1 MINIE
6 LIVEIE
12 DFIVPQ
18 LKLDI
23 GEVRLYYFFLRNTI
37 LENKELEIFS
47 VARIA
52 ETLNCS
58 KNAVKPRLKSMQDK
72 GIIDVIDSGWA
83 GTKIKVFKPKEIKN
97 ISFDKL
103 ERNSINIE
111 ELDFFKNTNL
121 RDSIFSLHGSMCFY
135 CNKKLNSDNSALDH
149 LVPQKLGG
157 NNSYRN
163 LVPCCHSCNSKKNDT
178 IAVEYLRS
186 VYRDDLISDIEFKDK
201 VEKISKVEKGEYI
214 PILN

>member
-72 GIIDVIDSGWA
+72 GIIDVI
-83 GTKIKVFKPKEIKN
+83 
-97 ISFDKL
+97 
-103 ERNSINIE
+103 
-111 ELDFFKNTNL
+111 
-121 RDSIFSLHGSMCFY
+121 
-135 CNKKLNSDNSALDH
+135 
-149 LVPQKLGG
+149 
-157 NNSYRN
+157 
-163 LVPCCHSCNSKKNDT
+163 
-178 IAVEYLRS
+178 EY
-186 VYRDDLISDIEFKDK
+186 
-201 VEKISKVEKGEYI
+201 YI
-214 PILN
+214 